1 MEKALQTIRIM
12 LTKRNYV
19 IDIENDNYII
29 GKLDNDYILIFKDI
43 IQKCNVE
50 NMKQKIIILNKLNI
64 HHCIIIYVQSIT
76 SMVNKII
83 DNSLDIKFELFI
95 QDELQYDITEHKFV
109 PHHIKLPFQEAL
121 EIKKKYGTKL
131 PTILKSDPVVRFYN
145 FDRGDII
152 QINRLNDNHIIYRIV
167 K

>member
-1 MEKALQTIRIM
+1 MEKALETIKIM
-12 LTKRNYV
+12 LTKRNYI

-29 GKLDNDYILIFKDI
+29 GKHQNNYILIFKDI

-64 HHCIIIYVQSIT
+64 HHCIIIYIHSIT
-76 SMVNKII
+76 AMVNKII
-83 DNSLDIKFELFI
+83 DNSLDIKFELFL
-95 QDELQYDITEHKFV
+95 QDELQYDITEHTFV
-109 PHHIKLPFQEAL
+109 PPHIKLQHQEAL
-121 EIKKKYGTKL
+121 EIKQKYGTKL
-131 PTILKSDPVVRFYN
+131 PTILKTDPVVRFYN
-145 FDRGDII
+145 FEKGDII